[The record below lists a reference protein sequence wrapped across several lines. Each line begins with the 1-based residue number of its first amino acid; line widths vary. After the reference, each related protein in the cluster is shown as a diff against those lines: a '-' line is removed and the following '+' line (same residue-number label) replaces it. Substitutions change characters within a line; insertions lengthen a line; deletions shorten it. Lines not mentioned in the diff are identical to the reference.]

1 MINHLVLFVTLVF
14 SVFVGST
21 YVPSFLGPGKGP
33 WKKGTPSKV
42 GMIPSELVR
51 AAQE

>member
-14 SVFVGST
+14 SVFVEST
-21 YVPSFLGPGKGP
+21 YVPSLGPGKGP
-33 WKKGTPSKV
+33 WMKGTPSKV